1 MIFIG
6 EPVPTSP
13 DHARPED
20 SMDRDFEDHCWKD
33 VIPPDVLELYRA
45 YARQVFVGPS
55 PALVA
60 IDLYE
65 SVYQGGNRPVSEVSK
80 TYHGSCGENAWKAI
94 EPTKRLFAAARA
106 AGLPIFY
113 STGDTR
119 TESQPGQVNV
129 SATKRK
135 SKALRDP
142 AMYAI
147 RPEFKPQPGD
157 VVITKQRASAFF
169 GTPLTAHLNQL
180 GVRSVIICGE
190 STSGCVRASAVDAFS
205 HGYHVTLVEECCFDR
220 SDISH
225 KVNLFDMHHKYCDVM
240 HIDEVLKH
248 LDSMA
253 VRKAG

>member
-1 MIFIG
+1 M
-6 EPVPTSP
+6 
-13 DHARPED
+13 AY
-20 SMDRDFEDHCWKD
+20 DFEDHCWTD
-33 VIPPDVLELYRA
+33 VMPKEMLELYQS
-45 YARQVFVGPS
+45 YARTLFVGPS

-65 SVYQGGNRPVSEVSK
+65 SVYQGGNKPVSEVAK
-80 TYHGSCGENAWKAI
+80 IYPGSCGENAWKAI

-106 AGLPIFY
+106 AGIPIFY

-119 TESQPGQVNV
+119 PESHPGQVNV

-135 SKALRDP
+135 SKAMRDP

-147 RPEFKPQPGD
+147 RPEFKPQPND
-157 VVITKQRASAFF
+157 VVIFKQRASAFF
-169 GTPLTAHLNQL
+169 GTPLVAHLNQL
-180 GVRSVIICGE
+180 GIQSVIMCGE

-225 KVNLFDMHHKYCDVM
+225 KVNLFDMHHKYCDVL
-240 HIDEVLKH
+240 HLDEVLKH